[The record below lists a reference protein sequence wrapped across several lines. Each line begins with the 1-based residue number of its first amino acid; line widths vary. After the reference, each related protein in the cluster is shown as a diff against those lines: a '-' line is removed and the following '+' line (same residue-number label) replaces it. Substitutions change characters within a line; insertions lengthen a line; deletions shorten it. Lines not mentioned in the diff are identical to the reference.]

1 MLSNLP
7 SDPLEFMSWEWA
19 EIEPFFAELA
29 ARPLTAGTVHTW
41 LADWTRLNELIWERR
56 NRLHVANTADT
67 SDKEA
72 EQQFYAFLEEIV
84 PPAQAA
90 EQQLKEKL
98 LASGLKPEG
107 MAVPLRKMRVEAELF
122 RQENLPLLT
131 AEQKLGSQYN
141 KIAGAQTITWE
152 GQERTLSQMRPVLQA
167 NDRATREAA
176 WRLMAQR
183 QLDDRASLNELWQQL
198 LALRRQMAANAGYGD
213 SGGNCD
219 YRAYRWSSLHRFDYT
234 PADCAEFHQAIE
246 AVVVP
251 AATRIYADRQRQL
264 GVDKL
269 RPWDLDV
276 DPTGRPP
283 LRPFADPDQLEAI
296 AERIFQQVDPQLGH
310 YFRLMRQEELLD
322 LPNRKGKGPGAYCT
336 SFPVTKRPFI
346 FMNAVGIGSDV
357 RTLLHEAG
365 HAFHSFEASVLPYA
379 MQRHPGSEFAEVA
392 SFSMELLGSPFLG
405 RAKGGFYDPNDALRH
420 RLEHLEEIILFWPYM
435 AVVDGFQHWVYT
447 NIDAAADPANCDA
460 AWRDLWQR
468 FMVGIDWSDLEEEMV
483 TGWHRK
489 LHIFRYPFYY
499 VEYGLARLGAVLVWQ
514 QAQKEWA
521 TAVRQYRQALALGST
536 VPLPELYRA
545 AGARFAFDQET
556 VATAVNLVEKTMQ
569 QLADELKE

>member
-1 MLSNLP
+1 MLTDLP
-7 SDPLEFMSWEWA
+7 QNPIDFMSWEWS
-19 EIEPFFAELA
+19 EIEPFYVELA
-29 ARPLTAGTVHTW
+29 ARPLTADAVQDW
-41 LADWTRLNELIWERR
+41 LVDWTRLNELIWERR

-90 EQQLKEKL
+90 EQRLKEKL
-98 LASGLKPEG
+98 LASGLEPEG
-107 MAVPLRKMRVEAELF
+107 MAVPLRKMRVEAALF

-131 AEQKLGSQYN
+131 AEQKLGSHYN

-167 NDRATREAA
+167 DDRATREAA

-213 SGGNCD
+213 SSGNRN
-219 YRAYRWSSLHRFDYT
+219 YRAYRWLWLHRFDYT

-251 AATRIYADRQRQL
+251 AATRIYARRQRQL

-276 DPTGRPP
+276 DPLGRPP
-283 LRPFADPDQLEAI
+283 LRPFADPEQLEAI
-296 AERIFQQVDPQLGH
+296 SERIFQQVDPQLGH

-365 HAFHSFEASVLPYA
+365 HAFHNFEASVLPYT

-405 RAKGGFYDPNDALRH
+405 RDEGGFYDPDDALRH

-447 NIDAAADPANCDA
+447 NMAAAADPANCDA

-468 FMVGIDWSDLEEEMV
+468 FMLGIDWSGLEEEMV

-514 QAQKEWA
+514 QAQKKWA

-536 VPLPELYRA
+536 VPLPALYQA

-556 VATAVNLVEKTMQ
+556 VATAVSLVEETMQ